1 MPGLEGH
8 SSEEQSKVNILGKV
22 ITGCKGVEVGL
33 STVYLQ
39 SKDRA
44 AIREED
50 SCGGAR
56 GDMAEHLEGVT
67 WRWVLKKW
75 DFGLRPAGNGKPTT
89 VVTPWTSFSAY
100 LCNLTCVIMALVS
113 VKTICRKGHVFLV
126 FDCSTGTSSMPLTQL
141 FFTQMKLQR

>member
-8 SSEEQSKVNILGKV
+8 SSEQSKVNILGKV

-44 AIREED
+44 VVREED
-50 SCGGAR
+50 SCGGAE

-75 DFGLRPAGNGKPTT
+75 DFGLHPAGNGSQLQ
-89 VVTPWTSFSAY
+89 WLLLGHHSA
-100 LCNLTCVIMALVS
+100 LTCAILPV
-113 VKTICRKGHVFLV
+113 
-126 FDCSTGTSSMPLTQL
+126 
-141 FFTQMKLQR
+141 